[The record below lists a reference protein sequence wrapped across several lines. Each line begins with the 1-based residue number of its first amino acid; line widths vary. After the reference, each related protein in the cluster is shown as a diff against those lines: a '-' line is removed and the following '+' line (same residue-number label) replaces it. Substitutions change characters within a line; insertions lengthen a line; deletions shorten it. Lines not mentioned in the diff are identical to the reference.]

1 MTYFLQAS
9 HERSTKPRRRG
20 WLALLA
26 ATLLLFGGH
35 AAAQGFSVS
44 ITVDENC
51 NGRFTNTNGADLA
64 LPCALQNDPGPG
76 GLANV
81 LTYGLFDP
89 PGLVAGDVF
98 LQDGVGGPILDVIR
112 FNPAEICFNSTGCL
126 VFYSDNLDGF
136 DALGDTFGPPTAFYA
151 NTFTLLETGFEGG
164 AQGATYTPIAGQPG
178 FVAGA
183 AGPVT
188 YHLFSE
194 AVPEPATLALLGLG
208 LAALG
213 FGRRKQ

>member
-1 MTYFLQAS
+1 MTYFLQAL
-9 HERSTKPRRRG
+9 HDGSTKPRRRG

-35 AAAQGFSVS
+35 AAGQISS
-44 ITVDENC
+44 IVTTVDENC
-51 NGRFTNTNGADLA
+51 NGTLNGFLGLQP
-64 LPCALQNDPGPG
+64 LPCGLQNDPGPG

-81 LTYGLFDP
+81 LTYSLLNP

-112 FNPAEICFNSTGCL
+112 FNPSEICFGSAGCL

-136 DALGDTFGPPTAFYA
+136 DALGDTFGPPGAFYA
-151 NTFTLLETGFEGG
+151 NTITLLETGFEGSF
-164 AQGATYTPIAGQPG
+164 QGAIYTPVAGQPG

-183 AGPVT
+183 AVPVT
-188 YHLFSE
+188 YRLVSD
-194 AVPEPATLALLGLG
+194 VPEPATLALLGLG
-208 LAALG
+208 LAGLG
-213 FGRRKQ
+213 FSRRKQ